1 MLAHPVRIVDEV
13 GVFSQPFGDLWVAVE
28 ELVKVV
34 HLAPRDVAL
43 FALLFLEALL
53 PVHECCRVFLQL
65 LSRTG
70 KKASRNRRAKRATSR
85 GARCTTLTS
94 SSTATHMSQ
103 KYCEHPDLPSSPP
116 PRSSDLP
123 R

>member
-65 LSRTG
+65 LSRIG
-70 KKASRNRRAKRATSR
+70 MVLQPIPYPGMLAHPVRIVDEVGSFLNASATS
-85 GARCTTLTS
+85 GLLS
-94 SSTATHMSQ
+94 
-103 KYCEHPDLPSSPP
+103 
-116 PRSSDLP
+116 
-123 R
+123 